1 MWFICDYAD
10 AFFGC
15 LIVFIYVFVYGS
27 LVLCA
32 GCSCVEWGLSLVAM
46 HRLLIAVASLL
57 LWSMGSRACEARAC
71 SMACGIIPNQGS
83 NSYLLRWQADFSVYW
98 TTREIHT
105 FLIGPER
112 CTTVDRVTCREGRV
126 AAAWWSRAHV
136 PQFFVLSQNSTF
148 KKQRSWHPVLSLH
161 GA

>member
-57 LWSMGSRACEARAC
+57 LWSMGSRACGAWALGHVKHGH
-71 SMACGIIPNQGS
+71 APWHVGS
-83 NSYLLRWQADFSVYW
+83 SPTRGQTPISCAGRQISVF
-98 TTREIHT
+98 TGPPGKSIH
-105 FLIGPER
+105 F
-112 CTTVDRVTCREGRV
+112 
-126 AAAWWSRAHV
+126 
-136 PQFFVLSQNSTF
+136 
-148 KKQRSWHPVLSLH
+148 
-161 GA
+161 